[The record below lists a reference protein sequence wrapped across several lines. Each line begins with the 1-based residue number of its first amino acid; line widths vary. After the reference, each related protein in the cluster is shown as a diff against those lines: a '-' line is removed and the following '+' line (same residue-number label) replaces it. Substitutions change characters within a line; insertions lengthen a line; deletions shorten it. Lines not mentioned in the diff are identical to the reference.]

1 MDAAFAADA
10 IVILRPKTRVII
22 FDKLSEFAAATRTL
36 WD

>member
-1 MDAAFAADA
+1 LSRN
-10 IVILRPKTRVII
+10 VRGLGPKTRVIV